1 MTPDAQALF
10 SIANGIGTTATL
22 TISSFALGA
31 LIAIPVALARVSP
44 SAVLRVLAGSYIQIV
59 RGVPPI
65 VWLFVIYF
73 GLAQYKLTFTS
84 MNASILGLS
93 LISAGYIAEIYRA
106 GLTSVPAGQTEAAHA
121 LSLSKAS
128 SFLNVTAPQALVA
141 VIPLSIAYFIGLIKD
156 SAVASVIGALDITAM
171 ALAVSKR
178 TADGLLVFIAAGA
191 VYLMISLPVAAL
203 GRWLGEKAAAAW
215 AVRV

>member
-73 GLAQYKLTFTS
+73 GLAQYKLTFTT